1 LAAVVAIV
9 SLLVVAQL
17 VDLVEVVLTQVVEI
31 VLVQEL
37 LGREITVA
45 TALIMEVIQSVA
57 VAEVANLL
65 LVKQRKAVR
74 KQALVELALRLQS
87 LVAQLLAL
95 GI

>member
-65 LVKQRKAVR
+65 LVK
-74 KQALVELALRLQS
+74 
-87 LVAQLLAL
+87 
-95 GI
+95 